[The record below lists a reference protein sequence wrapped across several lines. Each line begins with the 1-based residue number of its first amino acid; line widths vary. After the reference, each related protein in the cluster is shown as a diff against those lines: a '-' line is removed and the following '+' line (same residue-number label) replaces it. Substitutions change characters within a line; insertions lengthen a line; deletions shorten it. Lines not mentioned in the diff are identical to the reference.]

1 MSLSDEQ
8 KIAIAR
14 EYFRLV
20 DVGDAKLM
28 ELFHEDATFYFPKF
42 GVGRGRGSIFEMVAG
57 FGGVLEWIR
66 HDQAG
71 LVFIPSGDRVAV
83 EGVSTGKMVGGS
95 WKGGETPGGRFC
107 NVFEFRGDRIARLHV
122 YLDPDYLGEDEARF
136 RWGREGR
143 RW

>member
-8 KIAIAR
+8 KIAIVR
-14 EYFRLV
+14 EYFRLA
-20 DVGDAKLM
+20 DAGDPKLLD
-28 ELFHEDATFYFPKF
+28 LFHEDATFYFPKF
-42 GVGRGRGSIFEMVAG
+42 GVGRARSSILEVLEG
-57 FGGVLEWIR
+57 FKGVVEWIR
-66 HDQAG
+66 HDTSS
-71 LVFIPSGDRVAV
+71 LVFIPSGDRIAV
-83 EGVSTGKMVGGS
+83 EGSSAGKMVGGT

-107 NVFEFRGDRIARLHV
+107 DVFEFRGERISRFHV